1 MKTIK
6 ITLKRLL
13 VLPFITLPVLSKA
26 ETLSPLTPQMA
37 EYKVYYDNIELG
49 KARYKLQGDNKHF
62 TYTFES
68 ALALLVLSD
77 NREVTSE
84 FSVKNN
90 IIQPL
95 RYFHARKGTGHD
107 YQEQLVF
114 LGKQKKIYSRYKGKK
129 KEFDYNQRFY
139 DSLSVQMQ
147 LRLDVAAKKPQLKYE
162 LIKGNK
168 KDDYAFK
175 IDGKEQILV
184 AGKTYQTIKLEV
196 VRKSKKRQTYIWL
209 APEIAYLPVKLTH
222 FKKGNKQLE
231 ILISSYSFTADNQHA
246 RLK

>member
-1 MKTIK
+1 MKILRVASL
-6 ITLKRLL
+6 INLL
-13 VLPFITLPVLSKA
+13 VFPVLSAKA
-26 ETLSPLTPQMA
+26 ATLSPLTPQIA
-37 EYKVYYDNIELG
+37 EYKVYYGDIELG
-49 KARYKLQGDNKHF
+49 KARYNLQGTNKRF

-77 NREVTSE
+77 NREVSSE
-84 FSVKNN
+84 FSVSNN
-90 IIQPL
+90 IVHPQ
-95 RYFHARKGTGHD
+95 RYFHDRKGTGSD

-114 LGKQKKIYSRYKGKK
+114 LDEQKKIYSRYKGDK
-129 KEFDYNQRFY
+129 KEFDYDQPFY
-139 DSLSVQMQ
+139 DSLSIQMQ
-147 LRLDVAAKKPQLKYE
+147 LRLDVTAKKTELKYE

-175 IDGKEQILV
+175 IDGKEQIDV

-222 FKKGNKQLE
+222 FKKGKKQLE
-231 ILISSYSFTADNQHA
+231 ILINSYSFTTSDKLTK
-246 RLK
+246 LK